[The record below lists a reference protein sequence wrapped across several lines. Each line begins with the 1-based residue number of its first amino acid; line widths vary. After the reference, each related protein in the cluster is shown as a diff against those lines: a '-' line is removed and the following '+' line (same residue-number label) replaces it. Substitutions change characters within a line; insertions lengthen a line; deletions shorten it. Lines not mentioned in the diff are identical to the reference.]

1 MNASNEQIKVE
12 PVGEIVYKGKSMWN
26 DFRVPQRM
34 MKDEKFKAYTHSVKV
49 VYFYLAH
56 LAYMYGNN
64 EGWFFHS
71 LRNLAQLI
79 GMDVKTVWAAKNQ
92 LVENGFLE
100 YRDGGHNHLN
110 GFRQAG
116 DWRVRGGEIKPLET
130 PAVDGQNDSRIE
142 DVDD

>member
-71 LRNLAQLI
+71 LRNLAQLC
-79 GMDVKTVWAAKNQ
+79 Q
-92 LVENGFLE
+92 
-100 YRDGGHNHLN
+100 
-110 GFRQAG
+110 
-116 DWRVRGGEIKPLET
+116 
-130 PAVDGQNDSRIE
+130 
-142 DVDD
+142 